1 MHRFL
6 VPIVCV
12 ALTAACAG
20 TPGGTAAAPS
30 AGSSGSNSATAAI
43 WPLRGT
49 STSDVPATKLRPL
62 VVKVANDPNSRPQT
76 GLLAADVVIEI
87 IVEGN
92 ITRLAVVFHSQD
104 PSRVG
109 PVRSARQSDLNYLST
124 LKAILTHVGAS
135 DTVAK
140 LVRDAAN
147 SGAFV
152 DVDEFE
158 HPDAFE
164 RTTDK
169 PAPYNTYTSGAKIR
183 QAAGDKGKASVDVP
197 ALPFDGA
204 VKGETSKTSVPGE
217 SFTVPYPA
225 EAQRT
230 TYEYDGSSGY
240 RRTQGGAKTTEGGKD
255 VLPQNVVIIKTEVTE
270 IPGTADAAGAPS
282 VDYRA
287 TGTGPLVVFRD
298 GKRFEGTWSRQGTE
312 MYKLADAA
320 GATIALRP
328 GLTWLHIV
336 PSSFDIR

>member
-1 MHRFL
+1 MRSLF
-6 VPIVCV
+6 
-12 ALTAACAG
+12 AACLVAG
-20 TPGGTAAAPS
+20 VIAGCGGTEPS
-30 AGSSGSNSATAAI
+30 ASTSSAPATSAASKAV

-49 STSDVPATKLRPL
+49 TADANAVKTRPI

-76 GLLAADVVIEI
+76 GLNQADLIIEI
-87 IVEGN
+87 PVEGS
-92 ITRLAVVFHSQD
+92 ITRLAVVFQSQD
-104 PSRVG
+104 PARVG

-124 LKAILTHVGAS
+124 LKAILVHVGAS

-147 SGAFV
+147 GGAFV

-158 HPDAFE
+158 HADAFE

-183 QAAGDKGKASVDVP
+183 QAAGDKGKAPVDVP
-197 ALPFDGA
+197 GLPFDGSA
-204 VKGETSKTSVPGE
+204 KGEPAKSDVAGA
-217 SFTVPYPA
+217 SFTVPYVL
-225 EAQRT
+225 ESQRT
-230 TYEYDGSSGY
+230 TYEYDGSTGY
-240 RRTQGGAKTTEGGKD
+240 RRTQGGTKTTDSGKD
-255 VLPQNVVIIKTEVTE
+255 VVPQNIVIIKTEVTE
-270 IPGTADAAGAPS
+270 IPGTADAAGSPS

-287 TGTGPLVVFRD
+287 TGTGPLVVFRG

-312 MYKLADAA
+312 MYKLADAS
-320 GATIALRP
+320 GAPITLLP